1 MSNMILPP
9 NMAGCS
15 NCLETMRIPSAPIDN
30 NYYGV
35 PPFGY
40 TSMLTLNA
48 KIPQDTAL
56 NCATQ
61 AAMAIEPVALV

>member
-15 NCLETMRIPSAPIDN
+15 NCQETLRIPSAPIDN

-40 TSMLTLNA
+40 VSMLTLNA
-48 KIPQDTAL
+48 KI
-56 NCATQ
+56 NCTTQ
-61 AAMAIEPVALV
+61 ATMAIEPVALV